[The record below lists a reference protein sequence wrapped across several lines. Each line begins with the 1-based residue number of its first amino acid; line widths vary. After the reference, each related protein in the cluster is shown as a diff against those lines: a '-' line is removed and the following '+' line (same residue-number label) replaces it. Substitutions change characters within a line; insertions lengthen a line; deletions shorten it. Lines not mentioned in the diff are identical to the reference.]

1 MYCNIYLNVYTAIVG
16 NIKGYMMITKEKDIR
31 FRLTKKLWQQL
42 RKAARQLGMSEYI
55 RQAVV
60 EKMEREK

>member
-1 MYCNIYLNVYTAIVG
+1 MYTAIVG